1 MTRMKLPVGA
11 VLILFNLSALAAG
24 EDEEASPLTRIA
36 LGSCARQKEPQPI
49 WDSVVK
55 ARPDLFLFLG
65 DNIYGD
71 SRDMDVLRAKY
82 AQLAE
87 KPGFQ
92 KLRAAC
98 PILAVWDDHD
108 YGADDAGAEYPMK
121 VESQKLFL
129 DFFGEPADSSRRRRE
144 GIYDANF
151 SGRRGAACR

>member
-108 YGADDAGAEYPMK
+108 YGALRPFRLPGRGCAFVGPLDTRQDQNPFRRFRQSRHYP
-121 VESQKLFL
+121 
-129 DFFGEPADSSRRRRE
+129 GPAVRR
-144 GIYDANF
+144 
-151 SGRRGAACR
+151 